1 MSGYAEGILVLLAI
15 NVVYAYAAYLPIAAG
30 QLNLGV
36 AGFAA
41 IGGYFSAYLSTNIA
55 MSPLLAIPLGG
66 AAAGLIGL
74 AVAVPVLRTRGIYLA
89 LATFAL
95 GEIVRASI
103 LNLEIVGG
111 AAGYPVTAYIRL
123 PTVALFA
130 LGVTVL
136 VWLLFA
142 TRFGVAITAVHDDER
157 VADLMGLNVRAF
169 QVAAFTIG
177 SALAGIGGGLYA
189 HHFSYIEAQY
199 FSISLSISI
208 VLFVLF
214 GGTQSVVGPLLG
226 AAVFTLLPEVLRGSA
241 QWRYVLFAAILI
253 VVMVVR
259 PQGLV
264 TGAQIRRLLGMR
276 SDAEGANRV
285 TGSGPI
291 LMLDNVSK
299 HFGGLA
305 VIENL
310 SFSVRRGT
318 CTGLIGPNGA
328 GKTTVFNLITGVYPI
343 DEGRILIDDVDIAQ
357 IPSRRRI
364 HHGVARNFQNIRLMP
379 HLSAMENVLIGQ
391 HCRNSGFFGVL
402 QPVNLIPG
410 NRWREEARAALSDAG
425 LGQYERAT
433 VGSLPYGLQ
442 KRIELVRA
450 LMAEPRLLLLD
461 EPAAGLNPAET
472 DALRDRIT
480 TICRDRGIT
489 LLVVEHDMQFVGAL
503 CSEVIV
509 LNFGRKIAEGTPEK
523 VREDALVREAYL
535 GTDATEQP
543 HAS

>member
-1 MSGYAEGILVLLAI
+1 M
-15 NVVYAYAAYLPIAAG
+15 
-30 QLNLGV
+30 
-36 AGFAA
+36 
-41 IGGYFSAYLSTNIA
+41 
-55 MSPLLAIPLGG
+55 
-66 AAAGLIGL
+66 
-74 AVAVPVLRTRGIYLA
+74 
-89 LATFAL
+89 
-95 GEIVRASI
+95 
-103 LNLEIVGG
+103 
-111 AAGYPVTAYIRL
+111 
-123 PTVALFA
+123 
-130 LGVTVL
+130 
-136 VWLLFA
+136 
-142 TRFGVAITAVHDDER
+142 
-157 VADLMGLNVRAF
+157 
-169 QVAAFTIG
+169 
-177 SALAGIGGGLYA
+177 
-189 HHFSYIEAQY
+189 
-199 FSISLSISI
+199 
-208 VLFVLF
+208 
-214 GGTQSVVGPLLG
+214 
-226 AAVFTLLPEVLRGSA
+226 
-241 QWRYVLFAAILI
+241 
-253 VVMVVR
+253 
-259 PQGLV
+259 
-264 TGAQIRRLLGMR
+264 
-276 SDAEGANRV
+276 

-291 LMLDNVSK
+291 LMLDDVSK
-299 HFGGLA
+299 HFGGLV